1 MNIVFNQV
9 ESKMIEEMMKKK
21 YLTDKRY
28 SDKKEYL
35 RALVKRLYLSL

>member
-9 ESKMIEEMMKKK
+9 ETKMIEELMKKK
-21 YLTDKRY
+21 YLVDKRY
-28 SDKKEYL
+28 GDKKEYL